1 MVAEIFRSQGYEV
14 EDCSRQNIGY
24 DLLAKNQEGEYFIEF
39 KTINRADEPF
49 IMTTNEEAVARQKG
63 DRYLV
68 ALQRELDD
76 CVELAVLRDPANS
89 LQLDRQC
96 RQWVWECS
104 TYTYRPR
111 RFPTT

>member
-1 MVAEIFRSQGYEV
+1 
-14 EDCSRQNIGY
+14 
-24 DLLAKNQEGEYFIEF
+24 
-39 KTINRADEPF
+39 
-49 IMTTNEEAVARQKG
+49 MTTNEEAVARQKG

-104 TYTYRPR
+104 TYAYRPR